1 MSPFLLDNAATRMPI
16 FKKTTGIFF
25 LFTAFSA
32 PLIWYPN
39 LSDFSN
45 LPHRVFLETGGILL
59 AFAWLATQATDNTS
73 SIQRLPFFAWP
84 LLSFIV
90 WGLCTAIFTLN
101 LYETW
106 HIGRQWLVALL
117 FFFLI
122 SQLAVSSAQRRQI
135 QTALFG
141 AALLVAILGISQHLF
156 GLSVIPQLAPPAANF
171 GNKNMAVHFIVL
183 LFPIGG
189 FLFLTTKNNT
199 TAWGTSLML
208 SLIVVYLIYTQTR
221 AGWLAVTG
229 QGLLFVVLR
238 KTTRLNLAPLWS
250 RQKKWAM
257 LFGLF
262 VVLTMMNIGPA
273 GFTPGYEAVGL
284 RAASIASIQG
294 NHVRFAIWADTL
306 SLIQQHPLLGVGLG
320 NLKVHFP
327 SVQKESIFLYTQ
339 YLKDAHNDYLQ
350 IWAELGFVGL
360 TLFACLIVS
369 LGLFLVR
376 THKACTG
383 DLEKTLELQALGLS
397 LVGIGI
403 NALFCFPL
411 ERMIPLFT
419 IMVMLGLIASLARET
434 RPDKPIHIPKRF
446 AAYAAI
452 VLLVFA
458 PIMVVDNLKAI
469 AADHFYLK
477 TCVATVE
484 ENWQEVIASGNKS
497 LHYQPNDVTPHA
509 YIGPAYLAQDNY
521 SEALPHLL
529 TMLEKFPYHYIT
541 LLNTGTAY
549 YGLHDYQKAQQYFA
563 KAVQIAPIAGA
574 AHGQMGKA
582 YWQLMEYPKALGEFN
597 EAIRLEPEKKSSYLY
612 NLGLVEREMGKV
624 DEAIAS
630 FKQAIAADSRFALPH
645 KELVMIYLKLKPD
658 ETRAGYHARL
668 FQELS
673 QTSSRSE
680 GRQ

>member
-1 MSPFLLDNAATRMPI
+1 MHV
-16 FKKTTGIFF
+16 FKKTPFILL
-25 LFTAFSA
+25 LFIAFAA
-32 PLIWYPN
+32 PLIFYPG
-39 LSDFSN
+39 LSDFAN
-45 LPHRVFLETGGILL
+45 LPHRVFLKTAGLLL
-59 AFAWLATQATDNTS
+59 ALIWLTNPTNNRTFT
-73 SIQRLPFFAWP
+73 IQKLPFFSWM
-84 LLSFIV
+84 LLTLIGWALF
-90 WGLCTAIFTLN
+90 TAVFALN
-101 LYETW
+101 PYETW
-106 HIGRQWLVALL
+106 EIGRQWLTAVL

-122 SQLAVSSAQRRQI
+122 PQLALSSIQRRQVLA
-135 QTALFG
+135 TLFG
-141 AALLVAILGISQHLF
+141 AAFLVAILGISQHLF
-156 GLSVIPQLAPPAANF
+156 GLSYVPQLVPPAANF
-171 GNKNMAVHFIVL
+171 ANKNMAVHFIVL

-199 TAWGTSLML
+199 TAWGASLML
-208 SLIVVYLIYTQTR
+208 SLIVAYLIYTQTR
-221 AGWLAVTG
+221 AGWLAVTC
-229 QGLLFVVLR
+229 QCLLFVVLY
-238 KTTRLNLAPLWS
+238 KTTLLNLAPLWS
-250 RQKKWAM
+250 CQKKWAM

-262 VVLTMMNIGPA
+262 VVLTMMNIGPT
-273 GFTPGYEAVGL
+273 GFTPSYETVGL
-284 RAASIASIQG
+284 RAASIASVQG
-294 NHVRFAIWADTL
+294 NNDRFAIWTDTL
-306 SLIQQHPLLGVGLG
+306 TLIQQHPLLGVGLG

-327 SVQKESIFLYTQ
+327 SVQKESLFLYTQ

-350 IWAELGFVGL
+350 IWAELGLVGLMLFVGL
-360 TLFACLIVS
+360 IGS
-369 LGLFLVR
+369 LGVFLFR
-376 THKACTG
+376 THKNCTG
-383 DLEKTLELQALGLS
+383 NLTKTLELQAMGLS

-419 IMVMLGLIASLARET
+419 IMVLLGLLVSLAQERH
-434 RPDKPIHIPKRF
+434 PSKPIHIPKRF

-484 ENWQEVIASGNKS
+484 ENWPEVIASGNKS

-521 SEALPHLL
+521 TEALPHLL

-574 AHGQMGKA
+574 AHGQLGKA
-582 YWQLMEYPKALGEFN
+582 YWKLKEYSKALGEFN
-597 EAIRLEPEKKSSYLY
+597 ETIRLDPEKKSAYLY
-612 NLGLVEREMGKV
+612 NLGLVERELGQV
-624 DEAIAS
+624 PEAIAS
-630 FKQAIAADSRFALPH
+630 FEQAIAADGRFALPH

-658 ETRAGYHARL
+658 QARAGYHARL

-673 QTSSRSE
+673 QTSFSFS
-680 GRQ
+680 Q

>member
-1 MSPFLLDNAATRMPI
+1 MFFSNKKPFILLLFIA
-16 FKKTTGIFF
+16 FTT
-25 LFTAFSA
+25 
-32 PLIWYPN
+32 PLVFYPG

-45 LPHRVFLETGGILL
+45 LPQRVFLETTGILL
-59 AFAWLATQATDNTS
+59 ALYWLATQATRHALPS
-73 SIQRLPFFAWP
+73 QRLPFFTWP
-84 LLSFIV
+84 LLVFVGWSLF
-90 WGLCTAIFTLN
+90 TAVFALN
-101 LYETW
+101 PYETW
-106 HIGRQWLVALL
+106 EIGRQWLAALL

-122 SQLAVSSAQRRQI
+122 PQLAASSTQRRQI
-135 QTALFG
+135 LIALFS
-141 AALLVAILGISQHLF
+141 AAFLVAILGISQHLF
-156 GLSVIPQLAPPAANF
+156 GLSYIRQLAPPAANF
-171 GNKNMAVHFIVL
+171 ANKNMAVHFIVL
-183 LFPIGG
+183 LFPVGG
-189 FLFLTTKNNT
+189 FLFLATKKNEM
-199 TAWGTSLML
+199 AWITGLML
-208 SLIVVYLIYTQTR
+208 SLIVTYLIYTQTR
-221 AGWLAVTG
+221 AGWLAVTC
-229 QGLLFVVLR
+229 QCLLFAVLC

-250 RQKKWAM
+250 AQKKWA
-257 LFGLF
+257 LLTGLL

-294 NHVRFAIWADTL
+294 NHVRFAIWTDTL
-306 SLIQQHPLLGVGLG
+306 ALIQQHPLLGVGLG

-327 SVQKESIFLYTQ
+327 SVQKESLFLYTQ

-350 IWAELGFVGL
+350 IWAELGLIGL
-360 TLFACLIVS
+360 TLFACLIGS
-369 LGLFLVR
+369 LGVFLFR
-376 THKACTG
+376 THKNCTG
-383 DLEKTLELQALGLS
+383 NLTKTLELQAMGLS

-419 IMVMLGLIASLARET
+419 IMVLLGLLSSLAREA
-434 RPDKPIHIPKRF
+434 RPSKPIHIPKRF
-446 AAYAAI
+446 PAYAAI

-484 ENWQEVIASGNKS
+484 EDWQEVIASGNKS

-563 KAVQIAPIAGA
+563 KAVQIAPIAGP
-574 AHGQMGKA
+574 AHGQLGKA
-582 YWQLMEYPKALGEFN
+582 YWKLKEYPKALGEFN
-597 EAIRLEPEKKSSYLY
+597 EAIRLDPEKKSAYLY
-612 NLGLVEREMGKV
+612 NLGLVKRELGQV
-624 DEAIAS
+624 GEAISA
-630 FKQAIAADSRFALPH
+630 FEQAIAADSRFALPH
-645 KELVMIYLKLKPD
+645 KELVIIYLKLKPD
-658 ETRAGYHARL
+658 RKRAGYHARL

-673 QTSSRSE
+673 QAPQDSS
-680 GRQ
+680 Q